1 VVRGSGPI
9 AHRDR
14 RCTDVDH
21 DSQIIYS
28 TIRVVSDEELEW
40 HLDDCI
46 NLKKEF
52 PHTIAGV
59 CSPNR
64 CLRLADLG
72 MKVSTWLEMRTC

>member
-1 VVRGSGPI
+1 VRGSDPI
-9 AHRDR
+9 ARRDR

-21 DSQIIYS
+21 DSKIIYS

-46 NLKKEF
+46 NLKNEF

-64 CLRLADLG
+64 CLRLTDLG
-72 MKVSTWLEMRTC
+72 MKVLTSLEMRTC